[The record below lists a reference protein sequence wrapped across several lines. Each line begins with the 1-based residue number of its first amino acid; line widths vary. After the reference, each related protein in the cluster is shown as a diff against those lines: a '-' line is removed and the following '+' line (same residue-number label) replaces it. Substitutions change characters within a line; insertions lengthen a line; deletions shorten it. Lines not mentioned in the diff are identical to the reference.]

1 MKKKILSIVLSTALF
16 LSTAI
21 PSLGATSLAADANP
35 ASEPA
40 KLQAF
45 YNKPATDWEKEATPL
60 GNGFLGAMV
69 FGGVESD
76 RIQIN
81 EHSLWSGGPGANE
94 N

>member
-21 PSLGATSLAADANP
+21 PSIGATSLAADANP

-45 YNKPATDWEKEATPL
+45 YNKPATDW
-60 GNGFLGAMV
+60 
-69 FGGVESD
+69 
-76 RIQIN
+76 
-81 EHSLWSGGPGANE
+81 
-94 N
+94 